1 VQTSAQKIQPRMP
14 EPHIIFN
21 RGMPDV
27 DDDTPPLPAMK
38 KACDNEEQREEK

>member
-1 VQTSAQKIQPRMP
+1 MP